1 MQFLDE
7 KLFEFL
13 KSENLLN
20 INFYS
25 DSEKIVFHDTKI
37 NKKFLLVNNSFQ
49 KFFSQSLEEYG
60 RKIDRYNTLKD
71 YILEYSRLC
80 GFIDGNDKLK
90 MYKNMGFFQN
100 SYAEFVIIQRDYQID
115 IGNLGEF
122 FIGKQKIEISNAS
135 SMFKVI
141 FKYLEENNDFR

>member
-100 SYAEFVIIQRDYQID
+100 S
-115 IGNLGEF
+115 
-122 FIGKQKIEISNAS
+122 
-135 SMFKVI
+135 
-141 FKYLEENNDFR
+141 